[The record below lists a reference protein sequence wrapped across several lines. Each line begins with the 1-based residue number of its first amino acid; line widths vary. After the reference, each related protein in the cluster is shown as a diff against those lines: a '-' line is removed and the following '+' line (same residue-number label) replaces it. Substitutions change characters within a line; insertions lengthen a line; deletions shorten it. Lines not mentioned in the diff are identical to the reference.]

1 MFRGMFIK
9 FSKKEF
15 IEPLQK
21 EGLIYLN
28 SFDFFKQ
35 CENKEQLDLDENLT
49 QLLQGDRC
57 EISFDGYTSTGNNGL
72 VDVKI
77 NASSLASQEFTHL
90 FCLWHIGQNEQ
101 LKEDCKVFD
110 EKMKDFGDT
119 MLVIYNPI
127 SFMKKLKLA
136 LDKAIDNKEIIY
148 AETKKV
154 DYVDFSNYHGDIE
167 AFRKKIQ
174 YKHQSE
180 WRLALQREN
189 YKEPYK
195 LKIGSIEDC
204 SVVIPVDECKNRI
217 TFKDD
222 GTHNI
227 EL

>member
-1 MFRGMFIK
+1 MFIK
-9 FSKKEF
+9 FSNKEF

-21 EGLIYLN
+21 EGLIYMN

-35 CENKEQLDLDENLT
+35 CENKEQLDPDENIT
-49 QLLQGDRC
+49 QLLQGDKC
-57 EISFDGYTSTGNNGL
+57 EICFEGYTSNGENGL

-77 NASSLASQEFTHL
+77 NAPFLSSQEFTHL
-90 FCLWHIGQNEQ
+90 FCMWHIGQNEEI
-101 LKEDCKVFD
+101 KEDCKIFD

-119 MLVIYNPI
+119 MLVIYNPK
-127 SFMKKLKLA
+127 SFMDKLKKA
-136 LDKAIDNKEIIY
+136 LDKAVNSNEIIY

-154 DYVDFSNYHGDIE
+154 DYVDFSTYHGEIE

-180 WRLALQREN
+180 WRLALQRED
-189 YKEPYK
+189 YKSPYV
-195 LKIGSIEDC
+195 LKVGSIEDC
-204 SVVIPVDECKNRI
+204 SVVIPVNKCKNRI
-217 TFKDD
+217 TLKDD